1 MSFARRLGPALEFE
15 ECVKKRLN
23 ESGWPAFSFGQSQLS
38 EECRQRL
45 AKFEDLSKRPCR
57 IRWMPDI
64 ITFRDLRNGRS
75 YVALID
81 AKTGNGQRYAIEMSA
96 VDTANIYVD
105 LLYTPT
111 FFVFDDWRVLTPLDV
126 RQRGFQGPFRGNGSG
141 TPFLL
146 VEKCYG
152 RPFSEFFPPAPDAGT

>member
-1 MSFARRLGPALEFE
+1 MSFAARLGPSIEFE
-15 ECVKKRLN
+15 ERVKERLN
-23 ESGWPAFSFGQSQLS
+23 STGWPAFSFGQAQLPV
-38 EECRQRL
+38 ECRQRL
-45 AKFEDLSKRPCR
+45 ARFEDLSRRPCR

-81 AKTGNGQRYAIEMSA
+81 AKASNGQRYAIEMSA
-96 VDTANIYVD
+96 VDTAEIYVD
-105 LLYTPT
+105 GLYTPT
-111 FFVFDDWRVLTPLDV
+111 FFVFDDWNVLTPLEV
-126 RQRGFQGPFRGNGSG
+126 RQRGFQGPFRGSGSG

-152 RPFSEFFPPAPDAGT
+152 RPFTDFFPPARELNT

>member
-1 MSFARRLGPALEFE
+1 MSFAARLAPAIEFE
-15 ECVKKRLN
+15 QRVIDRLN
-23 ESGWPAFSFGQSQLS
+23 KSGWPAFPFGQAQLS
-38 EECRQRL
+38 LECRQRL
-45 AKFEDLSKRPCR
+45 ARFEDFSRRPSR

-81 AKTGNGQRYAIEMSA
+81 AKASNGLRYAIETSA
-96 VDTANIYVD
+96 VDTAEIYVD
-105 LLYTPT
+105 GLYTPT
-111 FFVFDDWRVLTPLDV
+111 FFVFDDWKVLTPLEV
-126 RQRGFQGPFRGNGSG
+126 RQRGVQGPFRGNGSG

-152 RPFSEFFPPAPDAGT
+152 RPFTDFFPPVKDTS